1 MLEPETQRQRAR
13 HERNVADVCR
23 VRSANHSRQ
32 PQVVH
37 QKNRKPNR
45 GRQRKSRTRARCA
58 ILFLLLLSRLLLLLL
73 VVRSPHRSER
83 ALRPAIDAMNTIRA
97 IQEYIWQM
105 LDSVPDMKVL
115 VMDQDTVRP
124 RPLQRPLRRRSLARS
139 LTATSRR
146 HS

>member
-1 MLEPETQRQRAR
+1 M
-13 HERNVADVCR
+13 
-23 VRSANHSRQ
+23 
-32 PQVVH
+32 VH

>member
-1 MLEPETQRQRAR
+1 
-13 HERNVADVCR
+13 
-23 VRSANHSRQ
+23 
-32 PQVVH
+32 
-37 QKNRKPNR
+37 
-45 GRQRKSRTRARCA
+45 
-58 ILFLLLLSRLLLLLL
+58 
-73 VVRSPHRSER
+73 
-83 ALRPAIDAMNTIRA
+83 MNTIRA